1 MKDFPQII
9 VVDDDIEDQ
18 LILTD
23 YFKEFGNFNTV
34 KFLPNGQQA
43 LNHLGTLADNGL
55 PKLIILDLN
64 MPILNGTQTLL
75 QLKRNPRLKEIPVI
89 IVSTSENENEKR
101 KCLSM
106 GAIDYLVKPMTYDEG
121 FSMVEKFSEYLK
133 A

>member
-1 MKDFPQII
+1 MTDYPQII

-23 YFKEFGNFNTV
+23 YFKEFGNFSTV
-34 KFLPNGQQA
+34 KFLSNGQQA
-43 LNHLGTLADNGL
+43 LNHLGTLGDNRL

-106 GAIDYLVKPMTYDEG
+106 GAVDYLVKPMTYDEG
-121 FSMVEKFSEYLK
+121 FNMVEKFSEYIK
-133 A
+133 G